1 LSPALSLVLLLVG
14 EACPAAAPPRDANAF
29 VRDLVGGQRRG
40 EEALSRHAYDVTE
53 VRERLDGKGR
63 ARRREIREYE
73 VFYVRGR
80 PVRRLVARDNRE
92 LTGRDRER
100 EDRRVRQL
108 VEAIQEGRAA
118 SEMPGVRLS
127 RILERYDFTARGAE
141 EQEGRCSLVFD
152 FAARP
157 GDFDL
162 ERDNLLSRLS
172 GRLWVDEEEHAVA
185 RLEARNTA
193 GLRFAF
199 GLGASV
205 STLSFDMSFTYVED
219 GVWLPLRLETY
230 AEGRRFLF
238 RRFRSRRTSTYSNYR
253 RFEVGIQETLHPE
266 GRSRLP
272 R

>member
-1 LSPALSLVLLLVG
+1 
-14 EACPAAAPPRDANAF
+14 
-29 VRDLVGGQRRG
+29 
-40 EEALSRHAYDVTE
+40 
-53 VRERLDGKGR
+53 
-63 ARRREIREYE
+63 
-73 VFYVRGR
+73 
-80 PVRRLVARDNRE
+80 VRRLVARDNRE

-108 VEAIQEGRAA
+108 VEAIHEGRAA

-127 RILERYDFTARGAE
+127 RILERYDFSTRGAE
-141 EQEGRCSLVFD
+141 EQAGRCNLVFD

-172 GRLWVDEEEHAVA
+172 GRLWVDEEERAVV
-185 RLEARNTA
+185 RLEARNTS

-205 STLSFDMSFTYVED
+205 STLSFDMAFTHMED
-219 GVWLPLRLETY
+219 GVWLPRRLETY
-230 AEGRRFLF
+230 AEGRRLFF

-253 RFEVGIQETLHPE
+253 RFEVDIQETLHP
-266 GRSRLP
+266 
-272 R
+272 